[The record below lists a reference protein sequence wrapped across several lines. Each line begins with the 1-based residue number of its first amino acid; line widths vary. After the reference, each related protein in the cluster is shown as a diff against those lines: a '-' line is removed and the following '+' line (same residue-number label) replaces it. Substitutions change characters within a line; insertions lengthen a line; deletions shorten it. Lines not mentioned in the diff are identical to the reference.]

1 MYYEAETLD
10 DLMRLVFEQLLKSQA
25 RIKAS
30 REHPFTEL
38 FGVLLRLSNP
48 RARLSRTETKGKV
61 FSALG
66 ELLWYLS
73 GNNKAAFMDY
83 YVPNDIY
90 AKEAEEGG
98 DVVRSGYGERMNNFD
113 GINQIANIISLL
125 RARPTSRRAV
135 IQLFDASDL
144 AHSYKSIPCTCT
156 IQFLIREER
165 LNLFV
170 NMRSNDAFLGL
181 PHDIFAFTMLQEIV
195 ARSIG
200 VELGEYRHTAGSLHL
215 YEKDDAAARRFL
227 SEDWQEKMPMP
238 EMPRID
244 PWPAIRHVQL
254 IEQSLREGTAN
265 LPDLTDLDPYWQD
278 LCRLLYAHR
287 LSKDGNVDAM
297 RRVRSSMSIRSYHA
311 FLDTRI
317 DAAANNRDMS
327 GDERSREISE

>member
-10 DLMRLVFEQLLKSQA
+10 DLLRVVFQQLLKPQA
-25 RIKAS
+25 KIKAS
-30 REHPFTEL
+30 REYRFTEL

-83 YVPNDIY
+83 YVPNGTY

-98 DVVRSGYGERMNNFD
+98 DIVRSGYGERMRNFD
-113 GINQIANIISLL
+113 GINQIDNIISLL

-135 IQLFDASDL
+135 IQLFDASDI
-144 AHSYKSIPCTCT
+144 ARSYKSIPCTCT
-156 IQFLIREER
+156 IQFLVREER

-195 ARSIG
+195 GRSIG
-200 VELGEYRHTAGSLHL
+200 VELGEYRHAAGSLHL
-215 YEKDDAAARRFL
+215 YEKDEEAARRFL
-227 SEDWQEKMPMP
+227 SEDLQEKIPMP
-238 EMPRID
+238 EMPIIC
-244 PWPAIRHVQL
+244 PWEAIRRVQL
-254 IEQSLREGTAN
+254 IEQSLREGAAN
-265 LPDLTDLDPYWQD
+265 LPDLGDLDPYWQD
-278 LCRLLYAHR
+278 LCRLLYLHR
-287 LSKDGNVDAM
+287 LSKDLNLDAM
-297 RRVRSSMSIRSYHA
+297 RTVRSSMSSRSYDA

-317 DAAANNRDMS
+317 DAVANNSEISRD
-327 GDERSREISE
+327 GCSREFSA